1 MSASAII
8 MLCIGFGLTWGGA
21 ALCLRL
27 ALSSRG

>member
-8 MLCIGFGLTWGGA
+8 RLCIGGGLTWGGA
-21 ALCLRL
+21 ALCRRL